1 MSVAPVS
8 DIDALSLALGTAGL
22 PAQVVAA
29 RLEGARG
36 MALTLVCGDWQD
48 GPLARRF
55 ELRCERVRDA
65 RLTVGCSG
73 ELAFDREHALLERH
87 RGPQAALFVWSSPA
101 IPEQVLFV
109 ARERLDER
117 YRPWFAGAELLAG
130 TTDALVAVLTA
141 GRGALAEGPLAAM
154 HMLAEHLQPLL
165 ELTVVGTQRL
175 PEAARLLRIGAGWVI
190 CERVWIEEQS
200 LPS

>member
-1 MSVAPVS
+1 MSVAPEA
-8 DIDALSLALGTAGL
+8 DIEALSAALGSAGL

-65 RLTVGCSG
+65 GLTVGCSG
-73 ELAFDREHALLERH
+73 ELAFDVAHPLLERH
-87 RGPQAALFVWSSPA
+87 RGPQGALYVWSKPA
-101 IPEQVLFV
+101 IPEQVLYV

-117 YRPWFAGAELLAG
+117 YRPWFRGDALLAG
-130 TTDALVAVLTA
+130 PTDELVAVLSA

-154 HMLAEHLQPLL
+154 HLLAEQLEPLL
-165 ELTVVGTQRL
+165 ELTVVGTTRL
-175 PEAARLLRIGAGWVI
+175 PETARLLRIGAGWVV
-190 CERVWIEEQS
+190 CERVSIEE
-200 LPS
+200 LAA